1 MTDSN
6 RDKLRV
12 FQAPSPELN
21 FDNHF
26 AAGRP
31 PVIETA
37 LNSRRGRIVK
47 RLLDVT
53 LSLPIVCFVLPPVA
67 LLSWFSQRMQSPGP
81 LFFRQERCGIG
92 KKKFTILKIRTM
104 NQDTGD
110 GESNPESRIFPIGEL
125 LRKTKLD
132 EVPQF
137 VNVLAGSM
145 SVVGPRPHHFE
156 DCANFEKA
164 VEDYSQRTIAKP
176 GITGWAQ
183 YKEYR
188 GDFEW
193 NCVENRVKRDLAYIR
208 EWSLM
213 LDLQLI
219 VKTANVI
226 QLKSSRAIFRKLA
239 VWRPRE
245 TVTLNLYSDPEQLS
259 DEPSESDQDAIE
271 QRKAA

>member
-1 MTDSN
+1 MASIDN
-6 RDKLRV
+6 DRNRV
-12 FQAPSPELN
+12 FPIPSSSSDFSN
-21 FDNHF
+21 NVS
-26 AAGRP
+26 AGQP
-31 PVIETA
+31 PVIQTA
-37 LNSRRGRIVK
+37 LTTRRGRVLK

-53 LSLPIVCFVLPPVA
+53 FSLPIVCFMLPPVA
-67 LLSWFSQRMQSPGP
+67 LIAWVSQRLQSPGP
-81 LFFRQERCGIG
+81 LFFRQERCGIN
-92 KKKFTILKIRTM
+92 KRKFTILKLRTM
-104 NQDTGD
+104 NEDSGD
-110 GESNPESRIFPIGEL
+110 GDSDPEARIFPIGDL

-145 SVVGPRPHHFE
+145 SIVGPRPHHFE
-156 DCANFEKA
+156 DCVNFEKA

-193 NCVENRVKRDLAYIR
+193 NCVENRVQRDLAYIR
-208 EWSLM
+208 QWSLF

-226 QLKSSRAIFRKLA
+226 QLKSSRAVFRRLIRRPQPEVNLA
-239 VWRPRE
+239 VFSG
-245 TVTLNLYSDPEQLS
+245 TVNSKEIPAVDVDGDNE
-259 DEPSESDQDAIE
+259 
-271 QRKAA
+271 RKAA